1 MNIEEIYAFLNKTQD
16 GGPVAKALEA
26 VIKAK
31 DEDIKAKEKNIRTL
45 NTKVKDAEGKIK
57 PLEEKLAV
65 FADALGVDE
74 DAEDLQAAV
83 ADALKAKMEQEITPP
98 LNAKLSVLRNR
109 LQTLTLKTPK
119 NAKNVTV
126 AW

>member
-45 NTKVKDAEGKIK
+45 NTKLKDAEGKVK
-57 PLEEKLAV
+57 PLEEKIAV
-65 FADALGVDE
+65 FADVLGVDE
-74 DAEDLQAAV
+74 DAEDLQAAPPTRAMGV
-83 ADALKAKMEQEITPP
+83 TEILLFTTGTPNSLEISSP
-98 LNAKLSVLRNR
+98 VSTRCPARVVIFS
-109 LQTLTLKTPK
+109 
-119 NAKNVTV
+119 
-126 AW
+126 